1 MSGLRER
8 KKQATREALMT
19 AALRLALERGL
30 ENVRVEDIAAAAGV
44 SARTYNNYFASK
56 YEAITARHT
65 DRVLGAVTALRA
77 RPPGEPFWEA
87 VTEAMVLP
95 WEQHAGTA
103 DAAPPAELL
112 ASIRMLSDEPA
123 LRAESLRV
131 AFAADGELA
140 AAVAERSGTNPA
152 RDLYPHLV
160 AAAVTAAVQA
170 AVGHWL
176 RADPP
181 VPLVPLLRDS
191 LRALA
196 AGLPAPSGPPS
207 QQGETSWTS

>member
-8 KKQATREALMT
+8 KKRATREALMA

-30 ENVRVEDIAAAAGV
+30 EGVRVDDIAAEAGV
-44 SARTYNNYFASK
+44 SPRTFNNYFAGK
-56 YEAITARHT
+56 HEAIAARHT
-65 DRVLGAVTALRA
+65 DRIERSVAVLRG
-77 RPPGEPFWEA
+77 RPSEEPLWEA
-87 VTEAMVLP
+87 LTEAMVEP
-95 WEQHAGTA
+95 WEQHAG
-103 DAAPPAELL
+103 DAHAPPPPELL
-112 ASIRMLSDEPA
+112 ASIRMLSREPA

-131 AFAADGELA
+131 AFAADGALA
-140 AAVAERSGTNPA
+140 AAIAERTGTDGS

-160 AAAVTAAVQA
+160 AGAATAAVQA

-181 VPLVPLLRDS
+181 IPLAPLLRDA

-196 AGLPAPSGPPS
+196 AGLPGPSI
-207 QQGETSWTS
+207 